1 MSTRILLA
9 VGLLLAVG
17 FLVFVIA
24 QVLVLAD
31 FAARI
36 HPTLGQGVSIGL
48 GLLFIGLLA
57 YPVVA
62 FLRLPA
68 PLRPPS
74 AAEGPAYEQHL
85 AALRKRLRHHDLLKD
100 HDLSTEDG
108 LKAGLATLDTAA
120 DGVVQQEATR
130 IFLMTAISQF
140 GKLDALVVA
149 ALQLRLVWR
158 VAHTYYQRTAPR
170 EMIRLYTNVAYAAVI
185 AYAIEEIDVDEQLEP
200 VVGAATSSVMG
211 AVPGMAAASTLLA
224 SSLLSGTANALL
236 TLRVGLIAKRYT
248 RLLSQE
254 PAGTVRKNA
263 SLEALAMVRPIVKEN
278 AQHLA
283 RLIGKKAKASMQ
295 SKASDL
301 REQASDTSARVVR
314 SLAFWRS
321 AEANPQEPLRDAR
334 REDAPDAVD
343 PRNPPGE
350 R

>member
-1 MSTRILLA
+1 MSTRALVA

-36 HPTLGQGVSIGL
+36 HPTFGQGVAIGL
-48 GLLFIGLLA
+48 GMLFVGLLA

-62 FLRLPA
+62 VLRLPA
-68 PLRPPS
+68 PLRPP
-74 AAEGPAYEQHL
+74 AEASGPAYEQHL
-85 AALRKRLRHHDLLKD
+85 AALRTRLRQHALLQD
-100 HDLSTEDG
+100 HALSTEAD
-108 LKAGLATLDTAA
+108 LKAALATLDTAA
-120 DGVVQQEATR
+120 DRVVQQEATR

-140 GKLDALVVA
+140 GKLDALVVT

-200 VVGAATSSVMG
+200 IVGAATSSVMG
-211 AVPGMAAASTLLA
+211 AVPGMAAASTLLVN
-224 SSLLSGTANALL
+224 SLLSGTANALL

-248 RLLSQE
+248 RLLSHE
-254 PAGTVRKNA
+254 PAGKLRRKA

-283 RLIGKKAKASMQ
+283 RLIGRKAKASMHA
-295 SKASDL
+295 KASDL
-301 REQASDTSARVVR
+301 RQQASDTGARVVR
-314 SLAFWRS
+314 SMAFWRS
-321 AEANPQEPLRDAR
+321 AEGPPSGAEPAPPSSNPSDPVSDTMQTDA
-334 REDAPDAVD
+334 
-343 PRNPPGE
+343 
-350 R
+350 